1 MKEFYIRFISGILYA
16 LLILFALFSN
26 QLTFSIV
33 LTVFSILAL
42 IEFQRLINH
51 KSIFAIALL
60 LLLVYNF
67 YKFHIDVN
75 S

>member
-42 IEFQRLINH
+42 IELTFH
-51 KSIFAIALL
+51 EHIFI
-60 LLLVYNF
+60 Y
-67 YKFHIDVN
+67 YIEKDVPHPQDEEA
-75 S
+75 